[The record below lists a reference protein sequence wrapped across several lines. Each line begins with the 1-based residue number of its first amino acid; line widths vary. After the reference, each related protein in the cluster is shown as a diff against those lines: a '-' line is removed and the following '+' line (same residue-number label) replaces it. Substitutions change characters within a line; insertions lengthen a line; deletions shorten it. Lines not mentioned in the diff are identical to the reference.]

1 MKTIFKTRKQ
11 LEKKKFEYDQVL
23 IFEEQDAWDN
33 SQFKTSTLNNNTEFL
48 VFNNTSSEYIQK
60 NSTKE
65 KQKKRKKIKMKI
77 DIKRET
83 EKSILKLD
91 TIFESFDNIEI

>member
-1 MKTIFKTRKQ
+1 M
-11 LEKKKFEYDQVL
+11 

-33 SQFKTSTLNNNTEFL
+33 SQFKTSPLNNNTEFL

-65 KQKKRKKIKMKI
+65 KQKKRKKMKI
-77 DIKRET
+77 KIDVKKET
-83 EKSILKLD
+83 EKSIQKLD
-91 TIFESFDNIEI
+91 TIFESFNNI